1 MFKENEKVTLNG
13 KDYIISQIE
22 WSKGPK
28 ACMQCAAVNGRPPCI
43 EAFDYPES
51 NDMFNSRTCSKEVP
65 EFCIPKL
72 AELC

>member
-1 MFKENEKVTLNG
+1 MWKEDEVVNLNG

-28 ACMQCAAVNGRPPCI
+28 ACMQCASINNRPPCI

-51 NDMFNSRTCSKEVP
+51 NDMFDSRACLKEIP
-65 EFCIPKL
+65 EFCIPKRV
-72 AELC
+72 EQ

>member
-28 ACMQCAAVNGRPPCI
+28 ACMQCAVINGRPPCI
-43 EAFDYPES
+43 EAFDYPEN
-51 NDMFNSRTCSKEVP
+51 NDMFDLRMCSKEVP
-65 EFCIPKL
+65 EFCIPKKVKQ
-72 AELC
+72 